1 MFRIQ
6 VQCLLSPRTLGAVV
20 TPEVQVL
27 VEAKGRSSKFEIY
40 FVISLLG

>member
-6 VQCLLSPRTLGAVV
+6 VQCLLSPCTLGAVV